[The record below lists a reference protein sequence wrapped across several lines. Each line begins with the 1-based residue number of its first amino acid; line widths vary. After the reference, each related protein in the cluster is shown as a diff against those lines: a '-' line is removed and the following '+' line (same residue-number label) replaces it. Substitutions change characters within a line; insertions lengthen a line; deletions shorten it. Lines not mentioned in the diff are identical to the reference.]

1 MIDASESPK
10 VQWSK
15 LSLNL
20 PLSLSFSWSDH
31 VSSSRGSFRLMIFNL
46 LGAVQRPK
54 LSQHSADFHFNSIP
68 SHQAEKCEQGQSL
81 FEGSLKMDEYQEKLR
96 KEHLSATEATR

>member
-1 MIDASESPK
+1 MRRNLLMIDASESPK
-10 VQWSK
+10 VQWPK
-15 LSLNL
+15 LSLYSPL

-68 SHQAEKCEQGQSL
+68 SHQVEKCEQGESL
-81 FEGSLKMDEYQEKLR
+81 FEDQLDYP
-96 KEHLSATEATR
+96 

>member
-1 MIDASESPK
+1 
-10 VQWSK
+10 
-15 LSLNL
+15 
-20 PLSLSFSWSDH
+20 
-31 VSSSRGSFRLMIFNL
+31 MIFNL

-68 SHQAEKCEQGQSL
+68 SHQVQKREQGQSL

-96 KEHLSATEATR
+96 KEHLSATEATRYSLDTTHNLNPCSLTYTNMKN

>member
-1 MIDASESPK
+1 
-10 VQWSK
+10 
-15 LSLNL
+15 
-20 PLSLSFSWSDH
+20 
-31 VSSSRGSFRLMIFNL
+31 MIFNL

-96 KEHLSATEATR
+96 EGHPSATEATRYSLNTTHNLNSCPLTSCASDLPKYEKSEMWAPTS